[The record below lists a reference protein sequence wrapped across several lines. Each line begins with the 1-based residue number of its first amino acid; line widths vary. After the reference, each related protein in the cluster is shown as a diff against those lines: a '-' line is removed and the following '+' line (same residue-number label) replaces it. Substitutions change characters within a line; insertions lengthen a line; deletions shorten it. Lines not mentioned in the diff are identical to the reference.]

1 MGCHDHQGA
10 EEILQACFALHLD
23 MSEDERKKT
32 HNWVCSP
39 KIHNLVSTTF
49 GLLALLIHPQPS
61 CLPPHMRLLA
71 YPSSSSSSSSHYCC
85 LFKSLTTQQERPMHA
100 LVSPYWYLGTNPVLG
115 GYLNPLQIPSWYQ
128 PGYIGI

>member
-23 MSEDERKKT
+23 MGEEERKKKT

-39 KIHNLVSTTF
+39 KIHNLVSTSF

-61 CLPPHMRLLA
+61 CLPP
-71 YPSSSSSSSSHYCC
+71 S
-85 LFKSLTTQQERPMHA
+85 HA
-100 LVSPYWYLGTNPVLG
+100 LACISIFFFFFFFFSLLLPV
-115 GYLNPLQIPSWYQ
+115 QIINYSTRTSHAP
-128 PGYIGI
+128 

>member
-10 EEILQACFALHLD
+10 EELLQACFALHLD
-23 MSEDERKKT
+23 MGEEERKKT

-39 KIHNLVSTTF
+39 KIHNLVSTIF
-49 GLLALLIHPQPS
+49 GLLALLIHPHNLLVSLLS
-61 CLPPHMRLLA
+61 CACLHIHLLLLITVA
-71 YPSSSSSSSSHYCC
+71 CSNHQLLNKNVPC
-85 LFKSLTTQQERPMHA
+85 A
-100 LVSPYWYLGTNPVLG
+100 LLSPYWYHGTNPVLG